1 MTALATLDQNLID
14 RAIQN
19 FENAYLT
26 RCSERTA
33 AARLA
38 VERWQLPLGLGY
50 ALQCKTAALNW
61 SLDHVS
67 CSIEPSIRAPVL
79 RLTLALYLSKWLET
93 VEAEKQSGLLDDE
106 ELEIL
111 SRLQDLM
118 SQTELN
124 IKDDRLSAVVLE
136 LGAGLLTE
144 TWVYGCMLFTL
155 LLLICLVPLHVGAAY
170 RRQAKR
176 YRDRI
181 M

>member
-1 MTALATLDQNLID
+1 M
-14 RAIQN
+14 
-19 FENAYLT
+19 
-26 RCSERTA
+26 S
-33 AARLA
+33 
-38 VERWQLPLGLGY
+38 
-50 ALQCKTAALNW
+50 
-61 SLDHVS
+61 
-67 CSIEPSIRAPVL
+67 
-79 RLTLALYLSKWLET
+79 ALYLSKWLET

>member
-1 MTALATLDQNLID
+1 M
-14 RAIQN
+14 
-19 FENAYLT
+19 
-26 RCSERTA
+26 
-33 AARLA
+33 
-38 VERWQLPLGLGY
+38 
-50 ALQCKTAALNW
+50 
-61 SLDHVS
+61 
-67 CSIEPSIRAPVL
+67 
-79 RLTLALYLSKWLET
+79 LALYLSKWLET

-111 SRLQDLM
+111 NRLQDLM

-144 TWVYGCMLFTL
+144 TWVYGCMFSTVQV
-155 LLLICLVPLHVGAAY
+155 LISLVPLHVGAAY
-170 RRQAKR
+170 RRQATR